1 MNFITLMSVSE
12 IWGKIAEIWGEMLP
26 KIVAAWGKAW
36 PIIVAIL
43 FFGLLIFFH
52 ELGHF
57 TFAKLFKVKVREFAM
72 GMGPTLFKFK
82 KGETKY
88 ALRLLPIGGFVSM
101 EGEDEESEDE
111 GAFCNKA
118 AWKRFI
124 IVAAGGVINLIMGV
138 IIVAVM
144 LGQSELIGLP
154 EIHSFEENA
163 VSSQQLQAG
172 DKIKKINGKS
182 VFSEYDLSFLM
193 MRDDDG
199 LIDFTVERNGEKIE
213 LTSVPFETYD
223 NNGVNTIVYDF
234 IIRGVEPGILTVPV
248 NAVKQ
253 SVSIG
258 RIVWISLFDLV
269 TGQYGL
275 SDLSGPIGTVTI
287 VADAAAQGAQ
297 QSMDFSF
304 MLNLMAMIAINIGL
318 FNLLPLPALDGGR
331 LFFIFIEI
339 IFRKRVPAKFEG
351 WVHAIGIILLL
362 GLMVIVSFGDIM
374 RLIRG

>member
-1 MNFITLMSVSE
+1 M
-12 IWGKIAEIWGEMLP
+12 KILP
-26 KIVAAWGKAW
+26 LISIAQLWGKAW
-36 PIIVAIL
+36 PILVAVL

-57 TFAKLFKVKVREFAM
+57 TFAKLFKVKVHEFAM

-88 ALRLLPIGGFVSM
+88 ALRLFPIGGFVSM

-111 GAFCNKA
+111 GAFCNKP
-118 AWKRFI
+118 AWQRFI
-124 IVAAGGVINLIMGV
+124 IVAAGGTINLIMGV

-144 LGQSELIGLP
+144 LSQANLIGLP

-163 VSSQQLQAG
+163 VSSQYLQAG
-172 DKIKKINGKS
+172 DKIEKINGKR
-182 VFSEYDLSFLM
+182 VYSEYDLSFLM

-199 LIDFTVERNGEKIE
+199 IMEFTVERNGEKVE
-213 LTSVPFETYD
+213 LPAVPFQTYD

-234 IIRGVEPGILTVPV
+234 IIRGVEPGIWSVAKNSVL
-248 NAVKQ
+248 Q

-258 RIVWISLFDLV
+258 RIVWISLLDLV

-275 SDLSGPIGTVTI
+275 SDLSGPIGTVTYI
-287 VADAAAQGAQ
+287 ADAAVQGVT
-297 QSMDFSF
+297 QSMDFSYLF
-304 MLNLMAMIAINIGL
+304 NLMAMIAINIGL

-331 LFFIFIEI
+331 LFFILIEI
-339 IFRKRVPAKFEG
+339 IFRKRVPAKYEG
-351 WVHAIGIILLL
+351 WVHAVGIVLLL
-362 GLMVIVSFGDIM
+362 GLMVIVSFSDIM
-374 RLIRG
+374 KLIRG